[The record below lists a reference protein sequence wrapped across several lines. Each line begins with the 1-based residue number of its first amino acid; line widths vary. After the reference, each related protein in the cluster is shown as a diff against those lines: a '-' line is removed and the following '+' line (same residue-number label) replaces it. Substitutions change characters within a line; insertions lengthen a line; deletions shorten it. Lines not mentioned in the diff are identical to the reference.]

1 MADYN
6 TAPATTSKMNPSRLQ
21 QPPYIKGKTASGA
34 LRKYSKGALSGSG
47 AMSIGLGPSAPASG
61 ANQTNAPKQQNGS
74 NYESM
79 PVFSIDRTKGI
90 PKFRSGGA
98 GAGAAGRKSETR
110 MASLMSRPPHKSG
123 TTKFDVGRDRRTIAS
138 LTSEDI
144 GHFANLS
151 LMSTL
156 RSQHDPSANA
166 LSKIR
171 SSPMTSIDNAPSFYE
186 DDLRKKKDK
195 YSASIQDRA
204 LYKRTYHSNEKRSIF
219 QSNDNF
225 VEKEDPDVRLA
236 EQSANFYTGG
246 QIQAKHSEFKRVIG
260 RRKSRQSVNAPTNL
274 DIDFVG
280 NSNNYHHWIRGGRL
294 TKDEIGFGMNLRQY
308 KNTTSFNATD
318 AWRLPGPQAFSPK
331 MQYTQTN
338 SFLAE
343 TNRGFQGKF

>member
-1 MADYN
+1 
-6 TAPATTSKMNPSRLQ
+6 
-21 QPPYIKGKTASGA
+21 
-34 LRKYSKGALSGSG
+34 
-47 AMSIGLGPSAPASG
+47 
-61 ANQTNAPKQQNGS
+61 
-74 NYESM
+74 M
-79 PVFSIDRTKGI
+79 PVFSIDRSKGI
-90 PKFRSGGA
+90 PKFRSGGGLG
-98 GAGAAGRKSETR
+98 GALAGRKSETR

-123 TTKFDVGRDRRTIAS
+123 TTKFDVGRDQRTIAP

-156 RSQHDPSANA
+156 RSQHNPSAA
-166 LSKIR
+166 LAKIR

-195 YSASIQDRA
+195 YSASNQDRA

-225 VEKEDPDVRLA
+225 TETDPDSRLGS
-236 EQSANFYTGG
+236 EQANFYTGG

-280 NSNNYHHWIRGGRL
+280 NSNNYHHWIRGGKL

-338 SFLAE
+338 TFLAE